1 MEEISM
7 EKLDNGVFKEM
18 FIRDVVDD
26 KVFAEIGPR

>member
-7 EKLDNGVFKEM
+7 EKLDNGV